1 MNDLKK
7 ESVCLEDREG
17 EYLEQKTIL
26 FLVISDDEGVGV
38 VVSSLFTINEYPQ
51 PLEGV
56 EVVASAAYVLLLV
69 SQPVVG
75 GRWSPELRSPAGQL
89 CHGGGD
95 VAGGQP
101 DVLDPRASVVP
112 QELVDVTVLV
122 PGERL
127 GKDQFEVPDV
137 VLTLGPGDSLLPTQ
151 PLRDPTAHSE
161 LHPHVLYDGALARLL
176 LLGDEEALHAAGDS
190 VPVQNVSAL
199 SHLAYEGHWTQSSQY
214 KPVMSLQYLPW
225 STCVSRSPPSQ
236 TSTLSLSSTAL
247 KPGRKSPL
255 YLCVLTRLWV
265 TL

>member
-38 VVSSLFTINEYPQ
+38 VVSRLFTINEYPQ

-151 PLRDPTAHSE
+151 PLRDPTAHGE
-161 LHPHVLYDGALARLL
+161 LHPHVLYDGALSRLL

-199 SHLAYEGHWTQSSQY
+199 SHLAYEGHCDTKQSVQARH
-214 KPVMSLQYLPW
+214 VTATLTVVNMCQQVTTLTDINAITLLH
-225 STCVSRSPPSQ
+225 CVE
-236 TSTLSLSSTAL
+236 A
-247 KPGRKSPL
+247 
-255 YLCVLTRLWV
+255 W
-265 TL
+265 